1 MRQLKKEKI
10 IFFKV
15 SKKILNKF
23 TENMSHYGK
32 LKLLIQKI
40 KMKIMKIMIVQ
51 SFNQTQEIQNQKIIY
66 MKEKYLIEVR
76 YPWVKKLYLVYVFC
90 KPYKKQKKYI
100 KK

>member
-23 TENMSHYGK
+23 TEIMSPYGK

-40 KMKIMKIMIVQ
+40 KMKIMKIMIV
-51 SFNQTQEIQNQKIIY
+51 
-66 MKEKYLIEVR
+66 
-76 YPWVKKLYLVYVFC
+76 
-90 KPYKKQKKYI
+90 
-100 KK
+100 